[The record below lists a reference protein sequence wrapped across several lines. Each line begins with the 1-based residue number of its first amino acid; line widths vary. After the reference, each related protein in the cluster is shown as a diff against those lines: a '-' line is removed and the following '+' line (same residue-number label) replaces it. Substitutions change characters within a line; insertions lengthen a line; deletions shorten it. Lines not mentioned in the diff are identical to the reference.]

1 MSITLK
7 KLIKSPI
14 QLAKFLPMNFGS
26 YDFHI
31 IKTDC
36 IVPVIKII
44 KTDCIVPVIK
54 ERLLLILVNL
64 SVRTDELVS
73 IVGTPLAR

>member
-1 MSITLK
+1 MSITHK

-14 QLAKFLPMNFGS
+14 QLAKLLPMNFGS

-36 IVPVIKII
+36 IVPVIK
-44 KTDCIVPVIK
+44 
-54 ERLLLILVNL
+54 ERLLLILVNS